1 MDLSDFVKPNV
12 DLKQTHAPGL
22 VVVCALFLPLTWL
35 AVGLRTYARG
45 YMTRNF
51 QIDDWFMLV
60 AQLTF
65 TLTCCFVLAGVGRGL
80 GKHNAALS
88 IPDLVAALMWQS
100 IATTIYILNMMFVKL
115 SIGIFLL
122 RLTNVWAV
130 YKWILWISLTIVTLW
145 SIGLF
150 IWDIFQCT
158 PVQKQWDFRIER
170 GHCASPKGIIDS
182 VIALTVLTVSSDWLY
197 ALLPIPMVWNV
208 KMTRQAKVTVI
219 VILGLGIFASV
230 ATLVRLK
237 FLDGLKQMDDL
248 SYTASDTLIWSIIEP
263 GVAIFAS
270 SMATIRPLL
279 RFCKIKGFTTQF
291 TKSRTG
297 DEKTQ
302 AKGDPNEDDTGK
314 KPGEPGAPGLN
325 ISEISLNS
333 PGGGVLTNDLSQ
345 EGDSSFANNNNSNMT
360 PLEACKKRAQDRKNS
375 TMKGDWAAYGISGT
389 LSFESLDYEEED
401 EGEEIEIG
409 RTTTANYG
417 SLSLENFDSMRA
429 GQLMPTDSRP
439 LSDAKSDT
447 FVIEDHRRTSTWK
460 HPALLTSVLAG
471 DVDLEAQ
478 SPDKGKGRDFQ
489 GENYD
494 DDDGGDGDDGRNG
507 HDGHEDE
514 YNDDDDVE
522 EDTDDEE
529 LLRSYPGRIV

>member
-1 MDLSDFVKPNV
+1 MDLSDFVNPNV
-12 DLKQTHAPGL
+12 DVKQTHGPGL
-22 VVVCALFLPLTWL
+22 VAVCAVFLPLTWI

-60 AQLTF
+60 AQATF

-88 IPDLVAALMWQS
+88 IPDLVAALMPSQWQS

-122 RLTNVWAV
+122 RLSNVWAV

-150 IWDIFQCT
+150 IWDIFQCI

-170 GHCASPKGIIDS
+170 GECASPKGIVDS

-219 VILGLGIFASV
+219 VILGLGIFASI
-230 ATLVRLK
+230 ATLVRLR

-297 DEKTQ
+297 NDKTQ
-302 AKGDPNEDDTGK
+302 VPAYPDGEEDGK
-314 KPGEPGAPGLN
+314 KPTGQGAPAMN

-333 PGGGVLTNDLSQ
+333 PGGGIMSNNAGQ
-345 EGDSSFANNNNSNMT
+345 NGRPSFANNDDSQLT
-360 PLEACKKRAQDRKNS
+360 PLEAVQKRKQERKNS

-409 RTTTANYG
+409 RTMTANYG

-439 LSDAKSDT
+439 LSDARSDT

-478 SPDKGKGRDFQ
+478 SPDKGKARDDD
-489 GENYD
+489 GENFDNGGGYDGHD
-494 DDDGGDGDDGRNG
+494 DDD
-507 HDGHEDE
+507 
-514 YNDDDDVE
+514 DDDDVE
-522 EDTDDEE
+522 EDTDDDE
-529 LLRSYPGRIV
+529 LLSYPGRLV

>member
-12 DLKQTHAPGL
+12 DLSRSNAPGL

-51 QIDDWFMLV
+51 QIDDWLMLV
-60 AQLTF
+60 ALVTF

-100 IATTIYILNMMFVKL
+100 IATSIYILNMMFVKL

-122 RLTNVWAV
+122 RLTNVWAI

-170 GHCASPKGIIDS
+170 GQCASPKGIVDS

-208 KMTRQAKVTVI
+208 KMTLQAKATVI

-237 FLDGLKQMDDL
+237 FLNGLKQLDDL

-291 TKSRTG
+291 TKSRPG
-297 DEKTQ
+297 EEKTQ
-302 AKGDPNEDDTGK
+302 AKEYPNEDDEGK
-314 KPGEPGAPGLN
+314 KTGGPGAPALN

-333 PGGGVLTNDLSQ
+333 PGVAVLTNDVGQ
-345 EGDSSFANNNNSNMT
+345 GGHPNFANKNNSDMT
-360 PLEACKKRAQDRKNS
+360 PLEACKKRAQERKNS

-389 LSFESLDYEEED
+389 LSFESLDYEEEED
-401 EGEEIEIG
+401 GEEIEIG
-409 RTTTANYG
+409 RTATANYG

-429 GQLMPTDSRP
+429 GPLVPTDSRP
-439 LSDAKSDT
+439 LSDARSDT
-447 FVIEDHRRTSTWK
+447 FVIEDHRRTSTWQ

-478 SPDKGKGRDFQ
+478 SPDKGKGRDFD
-489 GENYD
+489 GEHC
-494 DDDGGDGDDGRNG
+494 DDDGHGHDDEYDDG
-507 HDGHEDE
+507 
-514 YNDDDDVE
+514 DDVE
-522 EDTDDEE
+522 EDTDDDE
-529 LLRSYPGRIV
+529 LLSSYPGRLV